1 MLEKLTEYKN
11 ESSIVFVPQLDYK
24 FYDSIN
30 YTLGNAIKIDNVDE
44 DERIITVINGSKIK
58 KIYLLGNN
66 DIYRFILPRINKSIE
81 VCWIFN
87 DSFSSL
93 SNPGVRYN
101 LNTIFEYYD
110 RTLVDIIGCLNKDNM
125 KVFENAGQKCEYVDL
140 KLNKNG
146 IKSIDTNSIGI
157 LSDDFDP
164 NNNFYNQL
172 VALTFIDYDVCKFQA
187 IMKATTHF
195 YKYFNIK
202 SKVLKNI
209 DDVMKDNFVN
219 LYINF
224 TNTNK
229 ELILKSYNYGVPVI
243 VGNTDFY
250 DNNKYLKEY
259 LVVKSDDDVNE
270 IAEKINFVKNNYK
283 KIMEEYSKIQ
293 FLQEIYNEKT

>member
-1 MLEKLTEYKN
+1 MLDKLIEYKN
-11 ESSIVFVPQLDYK
+11 ESSIVLVPKLDYK
-24 FYDSIN
+24 YYDGIN

-44 DERIITVINGSKIK
+44 DERIINVINESKIE

-66 DIYRFILPRINKSIE
+66 NIYRFILPRIKKDIN

-87 DSFSSL
+87 DAFSNL
-93 SNPGVRYN
+93 SNAGVRYN

-110 RTLVDIIGCLNKDNM
+110 RTLVDIIGCFNKDNVL
-125 KVFENAGQKCEYVDL
+125 VFENAGYKCEYIDL
-140 KLNKNG
+140 KLDKNE
-146 IKSIDTNSIGI
+146 IKLVNSNSIGI
-157 LSDDFDP
+157 ISDDFDP

-172 VALTFIDYDVCKFQA
+172 AALTFVDYDVCKFQA
-187 IMKATTHF
+187 VMKATNHF

-209 DDVMKDNFVN
+209 DEVMKDNFVN

-243 VGNTDFY
+243 VGNSDFY
-250 DNNKYLKEY
+250 DNNKYLKEH

-270 IAEKINFVKNNYK
+270 IEKKIVFVRNNYK
-283 KIMEEYSKIQ
+283 KIIEEYSKI
-293 FLQEIYNEKT
+293 N

>member
-1 MLEKLTEYKN
+1 MLDKLIEYKN
-11 ESSIVFVPQLDYK
+11 ESSIVLAPKQDIKY
-24 FYDSIN
+24 YDSLN
-30 YTLGNAIKIDNVDE
+30 YTLGNVIIIDDVKE
-44 DERIITVINGSKIK
+44 DENIIKTINGSKIK
-58 KIYLLGNN
+58 KIYLVGNH
-66 DIYRFILPRINKSIE
+66 DLFRFILPRINKSIE

-87 DSFSSL
+87 DAFSSL
-93 SNPGVRYN
+93 SNAGVRYN

-110 RTLVDIIGCLNKDNM
+110 RTLVDIIGCFIKDNM
-125 KVFENAGQKCEYVDL
+125 KVFENAGYKCEYVDL
-140 KLNKNG
+140 KLDKDE
-146 IKSIDTNSIGI
+146 IKLVNSNSIGI
-157 LSDDFDP
+157 ISDDFDP

-172 VALTFIDYDVCKFQA
+172 AALTFVDYDVCKFMSV
-187 IMKATTHF
+187 MKATNHF

-209 DDVMKDNFVN
+209 DEVMKDNFVN

-243 VGNTDFY
+243 VGNSDFY
-250 DNNKYLKEY
+250 DNNKYLKEH

-283 KIMEEYSKIQ
+283 KIMEEYSKI
-293 FLQEIYNEKT
+293 N

>member
-1 MLEKLTEYKN
+1 MLDKLIEYKN
-11 ESSIVFVPQLDYK
+11 ESSIVLVLKQDIKY
-24 FYDSIN
+24 YDSLN
-30 YTLGNAIKIDNVDE
+30 YTLKNAIIVDKELE
-44 DERIITVINGSKIK
+44 DESIITAINSSKTS
-58 KIYLLGNN
+58 KIYLVGNH
-66 DIYRFILPRINKSIE
+66 DLFRFILPRIKKDID

-87 DSFSSL
+87 DAFSSL
-93 SNPGVRYN
+93 SNAGVRYN

-110 RTLVDIIGCLNKDNM
+110 RTLVDIIGCFNKDNK
-125 KVFENAGQKCEYVDL
+125 KVFENAGYKCEYVDL
-140 KLNKNG
+140 KLDKKE
-146 IKSIDTNSIGI
+146 IKLVNSNSIGI
-157 LSDDFDP
+157 ISDDFDP

-172 VALTFIDYDVCKFQA
+172 AALTFIDYDVCKFQA
-187 IMKATTHF
+187 VMKATTHF

-209 DDVMKDNFVN
+209 DDVMKNNFVN

-250 DNNKYLKEY
+250 DNNKYLKEH

-270 IAEKINFVKNNYK
+270 IAEKINFVRNNYK
-283 KIMEEYSKIQ
+283 MIIEEYRKI
-293 FLQEIYNEKT
+293 

>member
-1 MLEKLTEYKN
+1 MLDKLIEYKN
-11 ESSIVFVPQLDYK
+11 ESSIVLVPKQDIKY
-24 FYDSIN
+24 YDSLN
-30 YTLGNAIKIDNVDE
+30 YTLGNVIIIDDVKE
-44 DERIITVINGSKIK
+44 DENIIKAINGSKIS
-58 KIYLLGNN
+58 KIYLVGNN
-66 DIYRFILPRINKSIE
+66 DLFRFILPRIKKDID

-93 SNPGVRYN
+93 SNAGVRYN

-110 RTLVDIIGCLNKDNM
+110 RTLVDIIGCFNKDNM
-125 KVFENAGQKCEYVDL
+125 KVFENAGYKCEYIDL
-140 KLNKNG
+140 KLDKNK
-146 IKSIDTNSIGI
+146 IKLVNSNSIGI

-172 VALTFIDYDVCKFQA
+172 AAFTFVDYDVCKFMSV
-187 IMKATTHF
+187 MKATNHF

-209 DDVMKDNFVN
+209 DEVMKDNFVN

-243 VGNTDFY
+243 VGNSDFY
-250 DNNKYLKEY
+250 NNNKYLKEH
-259 LVVKSDDDVNE
+259 LVVKSDDDINE

-283 KIMEEYSKIQ
+283 KIMEEYSKI
-293 FLQEIYNEKT
+293 N

>member
-1 MLEKLTEYKN
+1 MLDKLIEYKN
-11 ESSIVFVPQLDYK
+11 ESSIVLVPKQDMKY
-24 FYDSIN
+24 YDSLN
-30 YTLGNAIKIDNVDE
+30 YTLKNAIIVDNVKE
-44 DERIITVINGSKIK
+44 DTRIIDIINNSNIK
-58 KIYLLGNN
+58 KIYLVGNH
-66 DIYRFILPRINKSIE
+66 DLFRFILPRIKKDIN

-87 DSFSSL
+87 DAFSSL
-93 SNPGVRYN
+93 SNAGVRYN

-110 RTLVDIIGCLNKDNM
+110 RTLVDIIGCFNKDNVL
-125 KVFENAGQKCEYVDL
+125 VFENAGYKCEYIDL
-140 KLNKNG
+140 KLEQKD
-146 IKSIDTNSIGI
+146 IKLIESNSIGI
-157 LSDDFDP
+157 ISDDFDP

-172 VALTFIDYDVCKFQA
+172 AALTFVDYDVCKFMSV
-187 IMKATTHF
+187 MKATNHF

-283 KIMEEYSKIQ
+283 KIMEEYSKI
-293 FLQEIYNEKT
+293 

>member
-1 MLEKLTEYKN
+1 MLEKLIEYKN
-11 ESSIVFVPQLDYK
+11 ESSIALVPKLDYK
-24 FYDSIN
+24 YYDSIK
-30 YTLGNAIKIDNVDE
+30 YTLGNAVIIDDVKE
-44 DERIITVINGSKIK
+44 DERIIKIINCSKIK
-58 KIYLLGNN
+58 KIYLVGNH
-66 DIYRFILPRINKSIE
+66 DLFRFILPRINKNIV

-87 DSFSSL
+87 DVFSSL

-101 LNTIFEYYD
+101 INSIYEYYD
-110 RTLVDIIGCLNKDNM
+110 RTLINTIGCFSKDNI
-125 KVFENAGQKCEYVDL
+125 KVFENAGYECEYIDL
-140 KLNKNG
+140 KLESNENKT
-146 IKSIDTNSIGI
+146 IESNSIGI

-172 VALTFIDYDVCKFQA
+172 ASLTFVDYDVCKFNA
-187 IMKATTHF
+187 VMRATNHF

-229 ELILKSYNYGVPVI
+229 ELILKSYNCGVPVI

-250 DNNKYLKEY
+250 DNNKYLKNH
-259 LVVKSDDDVNE
+259 LVVKSDDDIDE
-270 IAEKINFVKNNYK
+270 IVEKINFVKNNYK
-283 KIMEEYSKIQ
+283 KIMEEY
-293 FLQEIYNEKT
+293 NEN

>member
-1 MLEKLTEYKN
+1 MLDKLIEYKN
-11 ESSIVFVPQLDYK
+11 ESSIVLVPKQDMKY
-24 FYDSIN
+24 YDSLN
-30 YTLGNAIKIDNVDE
+30 YTLGNVIILDDVKENENIIK
-44 DERIITVINGSKIK
+44 TINGSKIK
-58 KIYLLGNN
+58 KIYLVGNH
-66 DIYRFILPRINKSIE
+66 DLFRFILPRIKKNID

-93 SNPGVRYN
+93 SNAGVRYN

-110 RTLVDIIGCLNKDNM
+110 RTLVDIIGCFNKDNIL
-125 KVFENAGQKCEYVDL
+125 VFENAGYKCEYVYL
-140 KLNKNG
+140 KLNKNE
-146 IKSIDTNSIGI
+146 IKLVNSNSIGI

-172 VALTFIDYDVCKFQA
+172 AALTFVDYDVCKFQA
-187 IMKATTHF
+187 VMKATNHF

-209 DDVMKDNFVN
+209 DEVMKDNFVN

-243 VGNTDFY
+243 VGNSDFY
-250 DNNKYLKEY
+250 DNNKYLKEH
-259 LVVKSDDDVNE
+259 LVVKSDDDINE
-270 IAEKINFVKNNYK
+270 IADKISFVKNNYK
-283 KIMEEYSKIQ
+283 KIIEEYNKI
-293 FLQEIYNEKT
+293 N

>member
-1 MLEKLTEYKN
+1 MLDKLIEYKN
-11 ESSIVFVPQLDYK
+11 ESSIVLVPKQDMKYYDSLNYTLKNAIIVDNVK
-24 FYDSIN
+24 EDTRIIDSIN
-30 YTLGNAIKIDNVDE
+30 N
-44 DERIITVINGSKIK
+44 SKIK
-58 KIYLLGNN
+58 KIYLVGNH
-66 DIYRFILPRINKSIE
+66 DLFRFILPRINKSIE

-87 DSFSSL
+87 DAFSSL
-93 SNPGVRYN
+93 SNAGVRYN

-110 RTLVDIIGCLNKDNM
+110 RTLVDIIGCFNKDNM
-125 KVFENAGQKCEYVDL
+125 KVFENAGYKCEYIDL
-140 KLNKNG
+140 KLDKNE
-146 IKSIDTNSIGI
+146 IKLVNSNSIGI
-157 LSDDFDP
+157 ISDDFDP

-172 VALTFIDYDVCKFQA
+172 AALTFVDYDVCKFMSV
-187 IMKATTHF
+187 MKATNHF

-209 DDVMKDNFVN
+209 DEVMNDNFVN

-243 VGNTDFY
+243 VGNCDFY
-250 DNNKYLKEY
+250 DNNKYLKEH

-283 KIMEEYSKIQ
+283 KIIEEYSKI
-293 FLQEIYNEKT
+293 N

>member
-1 MLEKLTEYKN
+1 MLDKLIEYKN
-11 ESSIVFVPQLDYK
+11 ESSIVLVPKQDMKY
-24 FYDSIN
+24 YDGLN
-30 YTLGNAIKIDNVDE
+30 YTLGNVIIIDDVKE
-44 DERIITVINGSKIK
+44 DENIIKAINGSKIS
-58 KIYLLGNN
+58 KIYLVGNN
-66 DIYRFILPRINKSIE
+66 DLFRFILPRIKKDIV

-87 DSFSSL
+87 DAYSSL
-93 SNPGVRYN
+93 SNAGVRYN

-110 RTLVDIIGCLNKDNM
+110 RTLVDIIGCFNKDN
-125 KVFENAGQKCEYVDL
+125 VLVLENAGYKCEYVDL
-140 KLNKNG
+140 KLNKNE
-146 IKSIDTNSIGI
+146 IKLVNSNSIGI

-172 VALTFIDYDVCKFQA
+172 AALTFVDYDVCKFQA
-187 IMKATTHF
+187 VMKATNHF

-209 DDVMKDNFVN
+209 DEVMKDNFVN

-243 VGNTDFY
+243 VGNCDFY
-250 DNNKYLKEY
+250 DNNKYLKEH

-270 IAEKINFVKNNYK
+270 IADKISFVKNNYK
-283 KIMEEYSKIQ
+283 KIIEEYNKI
-293 FLQEIYNEKT
+293 N